1 MNWIGGAFFAV
12 FAIGAFVGWWASRQR
27 EDSQASQTHADKLDY
42 PSDAGHE
49 ASIAALARAHI
60 ALAKDKAS
68 ADKDTSTR
76 DKKIYSV
83 NRGTFIGVSVYTVIT
98 SVIMIISVIQFGS
111 SQRFNKK
118 QIGGM
123 NGQLAVMSGQLNEM
137 EITRR
142 PWITA
147 DFHIAGPLEM
157 KDGALTAM
165 LGIVLRNTG
174 QTPAIRTDIAI
185 DAFPIQAFDIAN
197 SIRSVC
203 TREDTTLGY
212 NISIG
217 PSVFPGEPKPTSIY
231 NFSIPKDKIAE
242 YRKTTYKTVAIM
254 PIVALCVGYTEFGS
268 DRIHHTSFIL
278 RYRTIDDL
286 TRETKWTELL
296 IKASDLM
303 IQIVPVGNLP
313 PD

>member
-12 FAIGAFVGWWASRQR
+12 FAIGAFVGWRASRQR
-27 EDSQASQTHADKLDY
+27 EDSQANQTHADKLDY

-49 ASIAALARAHI
+49 TSMAALARAHI
-60 ALAKDKAS
+60 ALTKDKAS
-68 ADKDTSTR
+68 ADKDTSAR
-76 DKKIYSV
+76 DKKTYSV
-83 NRGTFIGVSVYTVIT
+83 NLGTFIGVSAYTVIT
-98 SVIMIISVIQFGS
+98 LVIMIITVVQFGS
-111 SQRFNKK
+111 TQRFNKK
-118 QIGGM
+118 QIRAM
-123 NGQLAVMSGQLNEM
+123 NGQLTVMSGQLNEM

-147 DFHIAGPLEM
+147 DFRIAGPLEM

-203 TREDTTLGY
+203 AREYTTLGY

-217 PSVFPGEPKPTSIY
+217 PSVFPGETKPTSIY
-231 NFSIPKDKIAE
+231 NFSIPKDKVAG
-242 YRKTTYKTVAIM
+242 YRKTIYETVAIM

-268 DRIHHTSFIL
+268 DSIHHTSVIL

-286 TRETKWTELL
+286 TRETKWTELP
-296 IKASDLM
+296 IKTSDM
-303 IQIVPVGNLP
+303 VIQIVPVGNLP